1 MGSRPSS
8 LSVVVN
14 ERGESHQAALKLWL
28 KLLTSVNGVEAVIR
42 RRLRDQ
48 FGTTL
53 SRFDLMAQ
61 LHRFPAGL
69 RSGELSQRL
78 MVTGANVTLVVDQ
91 LARAGLVV
99 RQDDPQDRRALIIKL
114 TPKGR
119 REIERM
125 MPVHARWV
133 NELLGDLSAAEKEQ
147 IRKLLGKLEPR
158 TSGEEQ

>member
-1 MGSRPSS
+1 MGSR
-8 LSVVVN
+8 LSVVPA
-14 ERGESHQAALKLWL
+14 EREQSDQAALKVWL
-28 KLLTSVNGVEAVIR
+28 KLLASVNGIEAVIR

-61 LHRFPAGL
+61 LHRFPKGL

-91 LARAGLVV
+91 LVRAGLVV
-99 RQDDPQDRRALIIKL
+99 REDDPEDRRALIIRL

-125 MPVHARWV
+125 IPVHAQWV
-133 NELLGDLSAAEKEQ
+133 NELLGDLSAAEKQQ
-147 IRKLLGKLEPR
+147 IRRLLGKLDPR
-158 TSGEEQ
+158 LSGEES